1 MRSSPPWNATPLLE
15 MIFTALYGRRAFKP
29 NLGSDGYFG
38 GGKEAHANN
47 AALRPSLAFY
57 IRTTSSRNIIRM
69 DDGATRNTHNG
80 VTGTR
85 NLASIDLV
93 MVLSLVPIPKSK

>member
-1 MRSSPPWNATPLLE
+1 

-38 GGKEAHANN
+38 GGKEAHAHANN

-69 DDGATRNTHNG
+69 DDGATRNTHNE

-93 MVLSLVPIPKSK
+93 MVLSLVLIPKSK